1 MEAKK
6 MPLASI
12 KLGERQRKEY
22 PEDQIQRRADSIQR
36 TRGLLHPIVVD
47 PVSGELTAGGCRTRA
62 YALLMMRAEADRN
75 AGKYV
80 PEDNWMSIPFVFK
93 GHEGET
99 EEERAIFKEVCELE
113 ENVERLD
120 LEWWEKAAAIARI
133 DELQRRLAESRGET
147 WNMRRTAEM
156 AGVSLGMV
164 QQSVELVR
172 EAATNP
178 EIKKEETLSGALR
191 KVATRKQIAARQE
204 ELDRKQA
211 GLVMTFP
218 AEIIVGDAL
227 ELIDLEPDA
236 EYDAITT
243 NFPFGVEYGYSGQ
256 ASAVYKDD
264 EAYIVDL
271 VRGVVKKSYRV
282 LKDDSWF
289 LGFFDIRKA
298 TYSSPMAAFFQRAK
312 IIAGGAQNA
321 GELTPKDYTE
331 FLEMGHKAM
340 GLAHWFEEAGF
351 KYVRLMPII
360 WAKPNKTQGNIG
372 DPRKGM
378 IVAYEAA
385 ILACKG
391 DGVLLKQ
398 GRNDLFIYDTL
409 NPSERDFEMQM
420 PVALCREA
428 IALLTLGKG
437 KVLDPFAGVGS
448 FGEGALENHCSFK
461 GFELNPERAATGN
474 LRLREHVFAKA
485 GA

>member
-1 MEAKK
+1 MEALK

-22 PEDQIQRRADSIQR
+22 PEEQIQRRADSIQR

-47 PVSGELTAGGCRTRA
+47 PETGVLIAGGCRTRA
-62 YALLMMRAEADRN
+62 YGLLMMRAEADRT

-80 PEDNWMSIPFVFK
+80 PDDSWMNIPFVYK
-93 GHEGET
+93 GQEGET
-99 EEERAIFKEVCELE
+99 EQAREIFKEVCELE

-120 LEWWEKAAAIARI
+120 LEWWERAAAIAKI

-172 EAATNP
+172 VAAEDP
-178 EIKKEETLSGALR
+178 DIKKEETLSGALR

-256 ASAVYKDD
+256 ANEVYKDD

-298 TYSSPMAAFFQRAK
+298 TYSNPMAAFFNRVKQMRSETAEPSTAEMWYET
-312 IIAGGAQNA
+312 I
-321 GELTPKDYTE
+321 
-331 FLEMGHKAM
+331 EMGHKAM

-351 KYVRLMPII
+351 KYVRMMPLI

-474 LRLREHVFAKA
+474 LRLREHILAKA